1 METATEETVS
11 TTVPPTLDQLA
22 KDIEEA
28 HDAAERCMYD
38 GVEYARQAGVK
49 LLAAKQQVPYG
60 QFLSWVK
67 DKCGIPKSTC
77 YLYIKIAK
85 EWNTLAEVQRVR
97 RLSLRQASQL
107 LDMGNDE
114 EHANVVGELVNLGIL
129 RSSDLTG
136 LGALEARTFV
146 TEVKDAYKDYCF
158 DVDDTVVAERAGMFP
173 EWGPAWTCDR
183 QFIRHQARE
192 VLAELKTGKIGPLQ
206 VRGRLRVM
214 DKCDPK
220 AQRESSQ
227 SSSGN
232 SREYMSSPP
241 MKVLGGSPTN
251 WYPPR
256 AQSFIEDTRSLS
268 KEVVTLCGRE
278 CNILLTE
285 IANVREVLAE
295 IEERMTARLRQME
308 LEDAAEEQASQ
319 AAAA

>member
-1 METATEETVS
+1 MDTATEETVS
-11 TTVPPTLDQLA
+11 TTIPPTLDQLA
-22 KDIEEA
+22 KEIEEA

-38 GVEYARQAGVK
+38 GVEYARRAGVK
-49 LLAAKQQVPYG
+49 LLAAKQQLPYG

-114 EHANVVGELVNLGIL
+114 EHANTVGELVNLGIL
-129 RSSDLTG
+129 RWSDLDG
-136 LGALEARTFV
+136 LGAIEARTFV
-146 TEVKDAYKDYCF
+146 TEVQDAYKDYCF
-158 DVDDTVVAERAGMFP
+158 DVDDTVLAERAARTSD
-173 EWGPAWTCDR
+173 WGPAWTCDR

-192 VLAELKTGKIGPLQ
+192 VLADLKTGKIGSLQ

-220 AQRESSQ
+220 ARSGSSQ

-232 SREYMSSPP
+232 SPEYPAPLP
-241 MKVLGGSPTN
+241 MEVLGASPMN
-251 WYPPR
+251 WYPKR
-256 AQSFIEDTRSLS
+256 ARTFIEDTRSLS
-268 KEVVTLCGRE
+268 KEVVTLYGWE
-278 CNILLTE
+278 CNALLGE

-295 IEERMTARLRQME
+295 VEEQMTARLRQTE
-308 LEDAAEEQASQ
+308 LEDEAEEQASQ